1 MFVESSNTIINRV
14 SAVGIIGN
22 ILLSAFKFIA
32 GVLGNSSAM
41 ISDAVHSISDVVA
54 TAFAYV
60 GAKIGRKM
68 TDDSHPYGHERIEC
82 IFTMI
87 IGLILLGTGLVI
99 GYEAVMK
106 IVSGD
111 YDTKPELIAIIAAIV
126 SIVVKEAMF
135 HYTMHYAKILESDAF
150 KADAWHHRSD
160 ALSSIAALI
169 GIGLAMMGFPIM
181 DPIASIVICLFI
193 AKLAIGILIDSVNKT
208 VDTPC
213 DCDTEECMRDA
224 VMEIDGV
231 KSIDVF
237 NSRRFGNRIYVDIE
251 ISVDSEIS
259 VEEGHRIAETVHD
272 TLETKFPA
280 VKHVMVHVNPFHSTS
295 CSCKGSDDSE

>member
-1 MFVESSNTIINRV
+1 MESSNTIINRV
-14 SAVGIIGN
+14 SAVGIVGN
-22 ILLSAFKFIA
+22 ILLSTFKFVA

-41 ISDAVHSISDVVA
+41 ISDAAHSISDVVA

-68 TDDSHPYGHERIEC
+68 TDESHPYGHERIEC

-87 IGLILLGTGLVI
+87 IGLILLGAGLVI

-111 YDTKPELIAIIAAIV
+111 YETKPELIAIVAAIV
-126 SIVVKEAMF
+126 SILVKEAMF

-193 AKLAIGILIDSVNKT
+193 AKLAIEILIDSVNKT

-213 DCDTEECMRDA
+213 DCDTEECMKDT
-224 VMEIDGV
+224 VMDIDGV

-272 TLETKFPA
+272 ALETKFPA
-280 VKHVMVHVNPFHSTS
+280 VKHVMVV
-295 CSCKGSDDSE
+295 GAD

>member
-1 MFVESSNTIINRV
+1 
-14 SAVGIIGN
+14 
-22 ILLSAFKFIA
+22 
-32 GVLGNSSAM
+32 
-41 ISDAVHSISDVVA
+41 
-54 TAFAYV
+54 
-60 GAKIGRKM
+60 
-68 TDDSHPYGHERIEC
+68 
-82 IFTMI
+82 
-87 IGLILLGTGLVI
+87 
-99 GYEAVMK
+99 
-106 IVSGD
+106 
-111 YDTKPELIAIIAAIV
+111 
-126 SIVVKEAMF
+126 
-135 HYTMHYAKILESDAF
+135 
-150 KADAWHHRSD
+150 
-160 ALSSIAALI
+160 
-169 GIGLAMMGFPIM
+169 M

-213 DCDTEECMRDA
+213 DCETEECMRDA

-295 CSCKGSDDSE
+295 CSCKGSDDSK

>member
-22 ILLSAFKFIA
+22 ILLSVFKFVA
-32 GVLGNSSAM
+32 GIVGNSSAM
-41 ISDAVHSISDVVA
+41 ISDAVHSISDVLA

-68 TDDSHPYGHERIEC
+68 TDKSHPYGHERIEC
-82 IFTMI
+82 IFTMV

-111 YDTKPELIAIIAAIV
+111 YETKPELIAIIAAIV

-213 DCDTEECMRDA
+213 DCDTEECMKDA
-224 VMEIDGV
+224 VMDIDGV

-237 NSRRFGNRIYVDIE
+237 NSRLFGNRIYVDIE

-280 VKHVMVHVNPFHSTS
+280 VKHVMVHVNPYHD
-295 CSCKGSDDSE
+295 SD